1 MRSWGVGIEA
11 AVLAEWG
18 WGRKRGRRR
27 QARSRRERERRSP
40 SACGGRGRR
49 SRHVAGASFAA
60 VNRGAPETDAH
71 GDAAP
76 DWIRA
81 ALRQTL
87 GELRE
92 FFRTA
97 LAFSRHPGRFADEWY
112 RGEREALNPFGM
124 LATAAAI
131 VASTHQFLPLLV
143 LALMKSAHSIDDG
156 SDSLAPSSSPRS
168 GRSSTTPSSA
178 RWRTRSA
185 SRRLD
190 SKAARL
196 IGVALYAG
204 AGPGSGAYLLLYLA
218 AMAVTLSGSKFFAGP
233 YAVVA
238 IAPGFLVFAWALCV
252 GLAGLHRVRAW
263 RAGWAIVIAVVVSG
277 LLFGL
282 LPEWPEVFGLH
293 LRLGLAR
300 GSISVRFTDV

>member
-1 MRSWGVGIEA
+1 
-11 AVLAEWG
+11 
-18 WGRKRGRRR
+18 
-27 QARSRRERERRSP
+27 
-40 SACGGRGRR
+40 
-49 SRHVAGASFAA
+49 

-156 SDSLAPSSSPRS
+156 SDSLARQLLAAVGPFLHYALLGALAHAVLRL
-168 GRSSTTPSSA
+168 GGSTRKLRGS
-178 RWRTRSA
+178 
-185 SRRLD
+185 
-190 SKAARL
+190 

-263 RAGWAIVIAVVVSG
+263 RAGLAIVIAVVVSG